1 MSRLFLILAVFG
13 VLFLSAC
20 DDNKEEEVQL
30 PGEMEV
36 EFDNVAFVN
45 NVNQQIKLSVA
56 GSTEYPYKNGLG
68 QDFNITL
75 LRYYISN
82 IVLEGPNGAYYEDKM
97 AVDAT
102 SAKGYY
108 LIDEANIASQ
118 LIRLENVPA
127 GKYNKI
133 SFTVGV
139 EEAGIKE
146 GAAGGVLDPA
156 TSAMFWN
163 WNSGYVAYKIEGQSP
178 ASPGNAGGNTI
189 VKENTKGI
197 VFHIGGWKTVEG
209 TNFVNNNRRITL
221 DFDIDAKVES
231 KERPHAHLTVD
242 VLTVF
247 GGDNKINFAEAN
259 SVHSPKAGTTMA
271 ENMVKAFKFDHL
283 HQ

>member
-1 MSRLFLILAVFG
+1 MSRLFLTFVVFG
-13 VLFLSAC
+13 ALFLAAC
-20 DDNKEEEVQL
+20 NDKKEDDVKL
-30 PGEMEV
+30 PGEIEV
-36 EFDNVAFVN
+36 EFDNIAFVN
-45 NVNQQIKLSVA
+45 GKSEQVKLSEV
-56 GSTEYPYKNGLG
+56 GSTVYPYKNAMG

-97 AVDAT
+97 SVDAT

-139 EEAGIKE
+139 EETGIKE

-163 WNSGYVAYKIEGQSP
+163 WNSGYVAFKIEGQS
-178 ASPGNAGGNTI
+178 AQSPGNAGGNTI
-189 VKENTKGI
+189 KRENPNGI
-197 VFHIGGWKTVEG
+197 VFHIGGWKTIEG

-221 DFDIDAKVES
+221 NFDTDATVES
-231 KERPHAHLTVD
+231 KQRPHAHLFVD

-247 GGDNKINFAEAN
+247 GGDNKIDFTKLNNA
-259 SVHSPKAGTTMA
+259 HSPKANVPLA
-271 ENMVKAFKFDHL
+271 NNLDKAFKFDHL